1 MSASKRY
8 SAISLPPAV
17 VADAN
22 VVLSALIGG
31 RARLVI
37 ASPQGPRCVAADAVA
52 AEIARHIQPLAAKRD
67 LDSSLMFAALAV
79 MPVEWKPQAEY
90 EHRREQAEERIAA
103 RDPDDRPTVALA
115 LQLNLPVWSQD
126 KDLTDAGTEVFTT
139 GELLDALRDAGHEQ

>member
-1 MSASKRY
+1 
-8 SAISLPPAV
+8 
-17 VADAN
+17 
-22 VVLSALIGG
+22 
-31 RARLVI
+31 
-37 ASPQGPRCVAADAVA
+37 
-52 AEIARHIQPLAAKRD
+52 
-67 LDSSLMFAALAV
+67 MFAALAV